1 MRWRSGSLL
10 KRLVESACNGKI
22 TGLLGKLLGYPSYS
36 VLAGCYVES
45 VYLLCSVATVSILF
59 TGVLGWSQTTATSS
73 LAELG
78 DPKVIALDGRTF
90 HVQGIDL
97 DGDHLWVT
105 SADTVNRKGF
115 LHLFSWPG
123 GKLIRSV
130 EIQRGD
136 RFHPGGISSDAQSL
150 WIPVAEYRR
159 NSTSVIQRRDK
170 RSLNLLSEFEVSD
183 HIGCI
188 ASRPDALIGGN
199 WDSRQFYIWDHSGRL
214 TNKIAN
220 PTQVGYQ
227 EMKFVSGTLVASGL
241 LPGKTGAIDWLD
253 FPSLLLIRRITT
265 GSTDRG
271 VPYTNEGMT
280 VRNGT
285 LYLLPEDGPSRL
297 FAFPLRP

>member
-1 MRWRSGSLL
+1 MYSG
-10 KRLVESACNGKI
+10 
-22 TGLLGKLLGYPSYS
+22 
-36 VLAGCYVES
+36 
-45 VYLLCSVATVSILF
+45 ATVSILF
-59 TGVLGWSQTTATSS
+59 TGVLGWSQTTPTSS

-78 DPKVIALDGRTF
+78 PPKVIALDGQIF

-97 DGDHLWVT
+97 DRDHLWVT
-105 SADTVNRKGF
+105 SADTVSRKGF
-115 LHLFSWPG
+115 IHLFSWPG

-136 RFHPGGISSDAQSL
+136 RFHPGGIATDAHSL

-170 RSLNLLSEFEVSD
+170 RSLKLLSEFDVSD

-188 ASRPDALIGGN
+188 ASTPDALIGGN
-199 WDSRQFYIWDHSGRL
+199 WDSREFYIWDRAGRL
-214 TNKIAN
+214 TAKLAN
-220 PTQVGYQ
+220 PTQAAYQ
-227 EMKFVSGTLVASGL
+227 DMKFVKGAVIASGL
-241 LPGKTGAIDWLD
+241 LPGKTGAIDWLQL
-253 FPSLLLIRRITT
+253 PSLTLLKRITA

-280 VRNGT
+280 VRNGR

-297 FAFPLRP
+297 FSFPLRP